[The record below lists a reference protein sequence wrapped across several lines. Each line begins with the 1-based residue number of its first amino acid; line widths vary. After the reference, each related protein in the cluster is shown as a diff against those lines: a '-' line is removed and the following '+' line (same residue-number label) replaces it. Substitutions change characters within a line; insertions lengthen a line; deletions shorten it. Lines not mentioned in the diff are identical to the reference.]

1 MSIGKKIEE
10 VRKRKNMSQRDLATI
25 LEMNPSQYS
34 KIERDLVDPRFST
47 IEKICSG
54 LKISVSD
61 FFLTYKASKNHNSP
75 LLEKVMLIEKL
86 SPKDQSTIFSLVDS
100 LLDKNVK
107 S

>member
-1 MSIGKKIEE
+1 MEIGDKIKELRE
-10 VRKRKNMSQRDLATI
+10 AKGISQRALAALI
-25 LEMNPSQYS
+25 SMNQSQYS
-34 KIERDLVDPRFST
+34 KIERGIVDPRIST

-61 FFLTYKASKNHNSP
+61 FFLTYKASKNHNST